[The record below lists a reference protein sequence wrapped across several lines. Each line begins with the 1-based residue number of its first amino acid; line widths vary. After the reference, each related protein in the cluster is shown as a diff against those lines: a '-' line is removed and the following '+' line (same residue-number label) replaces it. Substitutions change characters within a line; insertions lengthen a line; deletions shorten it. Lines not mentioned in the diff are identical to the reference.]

1 MKARLQS
8 TRDSV
13 IGSLRRE
20 RELRSQRETRCK
32 CVVAIATL
40 FALVLSVPDTTS
52 AAPETW
58 FSPEHTF
65 TGTSSSNFGAAVS
78 CSTAVAGL
86 GHSYFAIGAP
96 RAASGEGRVYVYSPT
111 GLVQT
116 LTAPSVRPKGNFG
129 YSVTFVKDINDDSL
143 DELAIGEPNN
153 DEEDGTGIVHM
164 YLSTGVLQTP
174 YTHCGNASSS
184 FGFGSFISPT
194 SIAVSGGVQIVISNP
209 TAAEIRAYD
218 VTDSGFSCPVVA
230 TGDFQSNGPG
240 GPTTRFGQSLGESLI
255 MSNGLIGGLL
265 LVVGAPRDGFGA
277 VYSKAAVGSPALMYG
292 GASDGEQYGVSVASR
307 LNSHHLAFNA
317 PYAAGGINTVY
328 VKTRSPVGGF
338 NDFCSLSVPMAD
350 LSEFAGQSL
359 VHLFTAFDA
368 FTASSGGGVA
378 FGTYRTEASTGGS
391 VGLFGAAPAGQCTSV
406 KQVNNCAS
414 DPGQKQG
421 QALTGGPT
429 CIGNAGRK
437 LLIVGAP
444 GYSSNAGRV
453 DVYAE
458 GTESG
463 SAVPCGVPTNTP
475 TATPTATATP
485 TPTAGSAVTVEPTA
499 TAAPG
504 SDGSPTPVDPKTGNL
519 PAPVVS
525 QTTKVVVIEAPRF
538 ITKDKKFP
546 FIGWL
551 FTILSRNSKPQSAAA
566 LTVEALSVSAKK
578 RQLFSKRNRVALRN
592 LKPGTYAVS
601 YQPVFRRASGKNTRV
616 LGRKSKS
623 ASFTVK

>member
-1 MKARLQS
+1 M
-8 TRDSV
+8 

-40 FALVLSVPDTTS
+40 FTLVLSVPDTTS

-58 FSPEHTF
+58 FSPVHTF

-78 CSTAVAGL
+78 CSTEVSGL

-129 YSVTFVKDINDDSL
+129 YSVTFVKDINDDLL

-164 YLSTGVLQTP
+164 YLSTGVLQSP

-194 SIAVSGGVQIVISNP
+194 SIGVSGGVQIVISNP
-209 TAAEIRAYD
+209 TAAEITAYN
-218 VTDSGFSCPVVA
+218 VTDSGFSCSVVA
-230 TGDFQSNGPG
+230 AGDFQSNGPG

-255 MSNGLIGGLL
+255 TSNGLMDVRL

-277 VYSKAAVGSPALMYG
+277 VYSKEAVGSPALIYG

-307 LNSHHLAFNA
+307 YNSSRLAFNA

-328 VKTRSPVGGF
+328 VKTRSGLGF

-485 TPTAGSAVTVEPTA
+485 TPTAGTTATAEPTA
-499 TAAPG
+499 IAAPG
-504 SDGSPTPVDPKTGNL
+504 SDGSPIPVDPKTSNL
-519 PAPVVS
+519 PAPVVL
-525 QTTKVVVIEAPRF
+525 QNGKIVLIEARQCT
-538 ITKDKKFP
+538 TKDKKFP

-551 FTILSRNSKPQSAAA
+551 FTIVSRNSKPQSAAA

-616 LGRKSKS
+616 LGRKSES

>member
-1 MKARLQS
+1 L
-8 TRDSV
+8 
-13 IGSLRRE
+13 I
-20 RELRSQRETRCK
+20 
-32 CVVAIATL
+32 
-40 FALVLSVPDTTS
+40 
-52 AAPETW
+52 
-58 FSPEHTF
+58 
-65 TGTSSSNFGAAVS
+65 
-78 CSTAVAGL
+78 
-86 GHSYFAIGAP
+86 IGAP
-96 RAASGEGRVYVYSPT
+96 G
-111 GLVQT
+111 
-116 LTAPSVRPKGNFG
+116 
-129 YSVTFVKDINDDSL
+129 D
-143 DELAIGEPNN
+143 
-153 DEEDGTGIVHM
+153 
-164 YLSTGVLQTP
+164 
-174 YTHCGNASSS
+174 
-184 FGFGSFISPT
+184 
-194 SIAVSGGVQIVISNP
+194 SNP
-209 TAAEIRAYD
+209 
-218 VTDSGFSCPVVA
+218 
-230 TGDFQSNGPG
+230 PG
-240 GPTTRFGQSLGESLI
+240 GGGQ
-255 MSNGLIGGLL
+255 
-265 LVVGAPRDGFGA
+265 
-277 VYSKAAVGSPALMYG
+277 VYSKLAG
-292 GASDGEQYGVSVASR
+292 GAATFRFGLPGGSEPFGVAVASQAA
-307 LNSHHLAFNA
+307 SSKFAFNA
-317 PYAAGGINTVY
+317 PQASGGVNTIY
-328 VKTRSPVGGF
+328 VKERGPTNF
-338 NDFCSLSVPMAD
+338 TDHCSVSVPMAD
-350 LSEFAGQSL
+350 LAVTAAQSL
-359 VHLFTAFDA
+359 AHLDSAFDA
-368 FTASSGGGVA
+368 FVGGGSGIA
-378 FGTYRTEASTGGS
+378 FGTYRSETSTGGS
-391 VGLFGAAPAGQCTSV
+391 VGLFGPFVASGCTSV

-485 TPTAGSAVTVEPTA
+485 TPTAGTTATVEPTA

-504 SDGSPTPVDPKTGNL
+504 SDGSSIPVDPKTGDL

-525 QTTKVVVIEAPRF
+525 QTTKVVVIEAPQF
-538 ITKDKKFP
+538 ITKNRKFS

-551 FTILSRNSKPQSAAA
+551 FTIVSRNSKPQSAAA